1 MTSDQHINRYNLKEG
16 HIMGISSSGLGPT
29 DQMLVSN
36 LGPEIIRTLRKASAE
51 VSPGDARSSL
61 WFGDA
66 SNAWIQQL
74 KRNLNRMASVVNV
87 QRIDIHG
94 SKWNRRE
101 PGTSAAARQPASGWR
116 DNTAVVGRVGF
127 VTRSR
132 NQGFNIRLDLAWN
145 TSPTYKAGS
154 NRDSKFEILVHELTH
169 LILDTEDEAYG
180 GNRCQMLATQS
191 PARAKK
197 NADSW
202 GYFIEEFR

>member
-1 MTSDQHINRYNLKEG
+1 
-16 HIMGISSSGLGPT
+16 MGISSSGLGPS
-29 DQMLVSN
+29 DQALVSM
-36 LGPEIIRTLRKASAE
+36 LGPEIIRTLRKASADL
-51 VSPGDARSSL
+51 SPGDARSSL

-74 KRNLNRMASVVNV
+74 KRNLNRMASVANV
-87 QRIDIHG
+87 QQIDIHG
-94 SKWNRRE
+94 SNWKQRKR
-101 PGTSAAARQPASGWR
+101 GTSAAAYQPASGWR

-127 VTRSR
+127 VTRSQ
-132 NQGFNIRLDLAWN
+132 NQGFNIELDHEWN
-145 TSPTYKAGS
+145 TSPTYKNNA

-180 GNRCQMLATQS
+180 GNLCQALAAQN
-191 PARAKK
+191 PARAKI